1 MKRAALAVV
10 AALLLWGCPNPE
22 TGKVD
27 PYLTARTIIL
37 QFQTATALADGIFQ
51 QWLLGQPEGEPK
63 EQAKAK
69 YLKIKTA
76 VLNGLQLALDGV
88 DIAEQ
93 AKEDPD
99 VTKLLEKADAA
110 WKDLQKFLADLLAPT
125 GDAVAAADT
134 LRAKLGAPSSNDL
147 KKQLEALP
155 KSLVKK

>member
-37 QFQTATALADGIFQ
+37 QVQTATALADGIFQ
-51 QWLLGQPEGEPK
+51 QWLLGQPEGEEK
-63 EQAKAK
+63 DKAKAT
-69 YLKIKTA
+69 YYKIKTA

-93 AKEDPD
+93 AKKDPD
-99 VTKLLEKADAA
+99 LTKLLEKADAA
-110 WKDLQKFLADLLAPT
+110 WQDLQKFLTDLLGKAQPE
-125 GDAVAAADT
+125 AVT
-134 LRAKLGAPSSNDL
+134 TMKAKLGTATGADL

-155 KSLVKK
+155 KQLGKK

>member
-37 QFQTATALADGIFQ
+37 QFQTATSLADGIFQ

-63 EQAKAK
+63 DQAEAK

-125 GDAVAAADT
+125 GDAVAKADA
-134 LRAKLGAPSSNDL
+134 LRAKLGASQTDAL

-155 KSLVKK
+155 KTLVKK

>member
-37 QFQTATALADGIFQ
+37 QMQTATALADGIFN
-51 QWLLGQPEGEPK
+51 QWLLGQPEGE
-63 EQAKAK
+63 AKDATEAK

-93 AKEDPD
+93 AKKDPD
-99 VTKLLEKADAA
+99 ITKLLEAADAA
-110 WKDLQKFLADLLAPT
+110 WQDLQKFLSDLLSQTVPDNVTALKAKV
-125 GDAVAAADT
+125 GAA
-134 LRAKLGAPSSNDL
+134 SSNDL
-147 KKQLEALP
+147 KTQLEKLP
-155 KSLVKK
+155 KHLGKK